1 MEGLQVSARRAALGL
16 AGGALLAAA
25 CYQPAPGSP
34 PPPKHLVE
42 GSLGQVMSLGY
53 DEARVMVTAQ
63 DLSLLFV
70 RVLPLATLPD
80 AGGKEVGTLENYPL
94 KLTYTPADGGM
105 PAKVRVDLTELAG
118 NGRQRGLFSRD
129 VQDDPR
135 KALPA
140 LLRGELYFDGP
151 LAPDVNGA
159 LPVVHGDF
167 HGTFLN
173 GIEPASGHTVFG
185 TFDAKVVVP

>member
-1 MEGLQVSARRAALGL
+1 MEGLQVRRAALGL

-34 PPPKHLVE
+34 PPPKHTVE
-42 GSLGQVMSLGY
+42 GSLGQVMGMGY
-53 DEARVMVTAQ
+53 DEARVMVTGQ
-63 DLSLLFV
+63 DVSLLFV

-80 AGGKEVGTLENYPL
+80 AGGKETGTLENYPL
-94 KLTYTPADGGM
+94 KLTYALVDGGL
-105 PAKVRVDLTELAG
+105 PAKVRVDLTELG
-118 NGRQRGLFSRD
+118 PNGRQRGLFSRD

-135 KALPA
+135 KALPPLA
-140 LLRGELYFDGP
+140 RGELYFDAA
-151 LAPDVNGA
+151 LDPDA
-159 LPVVHGDF
+159 TVHGDF
-167 HGTFLN
+167 HGTFVN